1 MSIPE
6 IFNFILLYVNN
17 KEWKKKTSYGVALS
31 HVMAL
36 GIIFLDYMLYPVIM
50 GILHAILYLR
60 RPLNQDFVVH
70 SPKA

>member
-36 GIIFLDYMLYPVIM
+36 GIIF
-50 GILHAILYLR
+50 
-60 RPLNQDFVVH
+60 QF
-70 SPKA
+70 